1 MAIVIEKVESAKQ
14 LKQFVQF
21 QIDLYKGEPNYV
33 IPLKSFELGTL
44 DKKKNPAFDHCE
56 AEYWIARK
64 DGKAVGRI
72 AGIIH
77 GQEIKDR
84 PVARFGWID
93 FIEDYDVFVAL
104 IETVWDWAKSKK
116 LKGVHGPLGFTDLDF
131 EGTLVA
137 GFDQLATQATIYN
150 FPYYKEFFERYG
162 FEKACDWVEIR
173 GNIPTE
179 MPRRLE
185 RSASIIANRFNLT
198 AKKFKKNKE
207 LLKYAPGVFDVLNK
221 AYSHLYGYY
230 PLTEKQIAY
239 YVDQYF
245 GFVRREYV
253 SIVVNEEDQV
263 IGFALSLPSFSKALN
278 KAKGSL
284 FPFGFI
290 HVLKALRSNDDMDLF
305 LIGVDPE
312 YQKLGANVLIFEQ
325 MFQAYIKNGV
335 KTAATGPMLDNNHN
349 VLNLWNEYDDH
360 IHDNEIRRRCFIK
373 WFENE

>member
-1 MAIVIEKVESAKQ
+1 MSIVIEKVETKKQ
-14 LKQFVQF
+14 LNQFIQF
-21 QIDLYKGEPNYV
+21 QIDLYKGNPNFV
-33 IPLKSFELGTL
+33 IPLKSFEKGTL
-44 DKKKNPAFDHCE
+44 DKTKNPAFDHCQ
-56 AEYWIARK
+56 AEYWIAKK
-64 DGKAVGRI
+64 DGKIVGRI

-77 GQEIKDR
+77 GAEIKEN

-93 FIEDYDVFVAL
+93 FTEDYEVFEAL
-104 IETVWDWAKSKK
+104 MNTAKNWAIENN
-116 LKGVHGPLGFTDLDF
+116 LKGLHGPLGFTDLDF
-131 EGTLVA
+131 EGCLIS
-137 GFDQLATQATIYN
+137 GFDHLATQATIYN
-150 FPYYKEFFERYG
+150 YPYYKDFFERYG

-185 RSASIIANRFNLT
+185 RSASIIANRFNLK
-198 AKKFKKNKE
+198 AKKFRKNKE

-230 PLTEKQIAY
+230 PLTEKQIDY

-253 SIVVNEEDQV
+253 SIIVNEEDDV

-290 HVLKALRSNDDMDLF
+290 HVLKALKGNDDMDLF

-335 KTAATGPMLDNNHN
+335 KTAATGPMLMDNHN
-349 VLNLWNEYDDH
+349 VLNLWNEYDTNND
-360 IHDNEIRRRCFIK
+360 ITRRCFIK
-373 WFENE
+373 MFENE